1 MVTRARIELC
11 NVNGRSGLHF
21 DGRVVDV
28 ERRSHGSFSSDPMDA
43 LARWEMF
50 HTWAEQVRPDD
61 TDPLLDPALLG
72 PCVPRPHQVFAI
84 GLNYRDHAR
93 EADLPEPKQPMVF
106 TKFQSC
112 LSGARSAVPLTGETV
127 DWEIELVVVIGHAAH
142 GVSESDALE
151 HVAGFCV
158 GQDVSDRRVQFSDVP
173 PQFSFGKS
181 ARGFGPIGP
190 FLVSR
195 HAVDWANL
203 ELLCDV
209 NGKRMQHG
217 HTRDL
222 VFGVPALIAY
232 LSRFC
237 TLQPGDLIFTG
248 TPAGVGSVRKPR
260 VYLKPGDVIRSEI
273 AGLGVLENACER
285 SPLWG

>member
-1 MVTRARIELC
+1 MGNRTRIELC
-11 NVNGRSGLHF
+11 NVNGRAALHF

-28 ERRSHGSFSSDPMDA
+28 DKRSHGSFSADPMDA
-43 LARWEMF
+43 LERWEQF
-50 HTWAEQVRPDD
+50 CTWAEQVRPDAN
-61 TDPLLDPALLG
+61 DPLVDPAQLG
-72 PCVPRPHQVFAI
+72 PCIPRPNQVFAI

-93 EADLPEPKQPMVF
+93 EAELPEPKQPMVF
-106 TKFQSC
+106 TKFSSC
-112 LSGARSAVPLTGETV
+112 LSGARAAVPLTGETV
-127 DWEIELVVVIGHAAH
+127 DWEIELVVVIGHTAH

-151 HVAGFCV
+151 HVAGFCI
-158 GQDVSDRRVQFSDVP
+158 GQDISDRRVQFGDVP
-173 PQFSFGKS
+173 PQFSYGKS
-181 ARGFGPIGP
+181 ARGFGPLGP
-190 FLVSR
+190 YLVSR
-195 HAVDWANL
+195 HGVDWANL

-237 TLQPGDLIFTG
+237 TLLPGDLIFTG

-273 AGLGVLENACER
+273 TGLGVLENTCER